1 MGAIRFE
8 PLEEKIKRSI
18 IIVSLLVIA
27 ALAIPA
33 VSIPIM
39 PVAGNVCSIPHFH
52 MASCRCYD
60 CKACAAEFNTR
71 EEAIKAGYRPCK
83 ICKP

>member
-1 MGAIRFE
+1 M
-8 PLEEKIKRSI
+8 KIKRSI

-27 ALAIPA
+27 ALTIFA

-39 PVAGNVCSIPHFH
+39 PVAGTHAATAPYHGNVQSHIFH
-52 MASCRCYD
+52 KESCRYYD
-60 CKACAAEFNTR
+60 CKACTAEFNTR